1 MDKYNIRLSKIFRG
15 LFCLLLCG
23 IILWFTY
30 ECYLI
35 FLPFADKLSFRSIG
49 GNYIEGKVTELK
61 TGADEYENVV
71 LMIEA
76 EYQVGFQKIKTF
88 LPPHLW
94 YYEGL
99 KEGDTIAIPYH
110 QKSFDDMSREDKIM
124 LFALLSV
131 GAIFLIRGLVLII
144 GELSKS
150 HYYQD
155 LIANKKYITAR
166 VTNIIE
172 FGKKAY
178 AVCSYGECTFDS
190 NSYRI
195 DEFPF
200 KIHQE
205 VKIYVNLEKNPEK
218 YFVSEK

>member
-1 MDKYNIRLSKIFRG
+1 MDKYNIKLSKIFRG

-49 GNYIEGKVTELK
+49 GNYIEGRVTELK
-61 TGADEYENVV
+61 RNSDGVV
-71 LMIEA
+71 QMVAA
-76 EYQVGFQKIKTF
+76 EYQVGFRKETAD
-88 LPPHLW
+88 LPAHLW
-94 YYEGL
+94 YHEGIE
-99 KEGDTIAIPYH
+99 EGDRIAVPFH
-110 QKSFDDMSREDKIM
+110 HKSFEDMRREDKIM
-124 LFALLSV
+124 LYALLSA

-166 VTNIIE
+166 VTDITD

-178 AVCSYGECTFDS
+178 AVCSYGECSFDS
-190 NSYRI
+190 DFYRI

-200 KIHQE
+200 KINQE
-205 VKIYVNLEKNPEK
+205 VKIYVDLEKNPEK
-218 YFVSEK
+218 YYVSQR